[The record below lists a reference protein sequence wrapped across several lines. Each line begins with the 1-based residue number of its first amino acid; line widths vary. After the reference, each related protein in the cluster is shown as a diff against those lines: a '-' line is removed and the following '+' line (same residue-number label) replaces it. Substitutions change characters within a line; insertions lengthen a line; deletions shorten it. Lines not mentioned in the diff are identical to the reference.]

1 MYSIA
6 SRSLLS
12 GNRTGCIYRCYFTI
26 SDCRCHAKLRC
37 FRGFSVSAFISLTR
51 DNITHYNLIDYSD
64 LGERKTTRI
73 VDNVIKYHRFFSA
86 VLNALISAGFVIEKL
101 LEPLP
106 SDAMMRRYPVYKYK
120 KYWHKPDFLLIRAR
134 KARTY

>member
-1 MYSIA
+1 
-6 SRSLLS
+6 
-12 GNRTGCIYRCYFTI
+12 
-26 SDCRCHAKLRC
+26 
-37 FRGFSVSAFISLTR
+37 LTR

-134 KARTY
+134 KARAY